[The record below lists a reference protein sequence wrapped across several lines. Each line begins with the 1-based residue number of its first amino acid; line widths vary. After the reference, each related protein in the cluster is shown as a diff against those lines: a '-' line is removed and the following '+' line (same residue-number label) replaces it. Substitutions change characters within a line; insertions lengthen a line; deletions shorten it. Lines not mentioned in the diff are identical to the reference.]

1 MTTNSTFNAT
11 TLYLLE
17 DATNNTIV
25 TATTT
30 VEALVEAFYS
40 YVSRNSGAGC
50 RFYKLVN
57 GNAIDLE
64 DNELPEEFVYGY
76 DDEDMEC
83 DDCPY
88 HSACKP
94 WFI

>member
-25 TATTT
+25 AATTT
-30 VEALVEAFYS
+30 VEALVEAFHS
-40 YVSRNSGAGC
+40 YENGNPVTGC

-57 GNAIDLE
+57 GNMVEVE
-64 DNELPEEFVYGY
+64 DNELPEEFLYGY
-76 DDEDMEC
+76 DEYEEY
-83 DDCPY
+83 DDCAHCPVCNSWY
-88 HSACKP
+88 
-94 WFI
+94 

>member
-30 VEALVEAFYS
+30 VEALVEAFHS
-40 YVSRNSGAGC
+40 YESGNPVTGC

-57 GNAIDLE
+57 GNMVEVE
-64 DNELPEEFVYGY
+64 DNELPEEFLYGY
-76 DDEDMEC
+76 DEY
-83 DDCPY
+83 DDCAYCPV
-88 HSACKP
+88 CKS
-94 WFI
+94 WY

>member
-1 MTTNSTFNAT
+1 MTTNSTFNTT

-30 VEALVEAFYS
+30 VEALVEAFHS
-40 YVSRNSGAGC
+40 YESGNPVTGC

-57 GNAIDLE
+57 GNMIEVE
-64 DNELPEEFVYGY
+64 DNELPEEFLYGY
-76 DDEDMEC
+76 DEYEEY
-83 DDCPY
+83 DDCTYCPV
-88 HSACKP
+88 CKS
-94 WFI
+94 WY

>member
-17 DATNNTIV
+17 DVTNNTIV

-30 VEALVEAFYS
+30 VEALVEAFHS
-40 YVSRNSGAGC
+40 YESGNPITDC

-57 GNAIDLE
+57 GNMVEVE
-64 DNELPEEFVYGY
+64 DNELPEEFLYGY
-76 DDEDMEC
+76 DEYEEY
-83 DDCPY
+83 DDCAYCPV
-88 HSACKP
+88 CKS
-94 WFI
+94 WY